1 LIDYQSFTNSSFIT
15 HHSSF
20 PKMAFIDYYKILE
33 IDKTASVEDIK
44 KAYRK
49 QARKLHP
56 DTNPNDKD
64 AQRKFQ
70 QVNEANE
77 VLGDA
82 EKRKKYD
89 KYGENWEQGEQY
101 EQQQQRRSE
110 QQRQYTNN
118 QRYAGNQEYSNEQF
132 SGFNDSNFSSFFE
145 SMFGEERRQTSQRKG
160 QDYNAE
166 FNLSLLDAMTTHQ
179 QTLEIGGKSI
189 RITIHAG
196 IADGQKIK
204 LSGYGTLGVN
214 GGVSGDLYIKFNIYK
229 NPNFD
234 RVDNDLFTATTIDL
248 YTAMLGGEVVLETL
262 NGKVKLVVKPE
273 TPFGTKMR
281 LKGKGFP
288 IYKKEGESGDLYVT
302 FSIKLPTQLTEK
314 QRLLFEALQKESQT

>member
-1 LIDYQSFTNSSFIT
+1 
-15 HHSSF
+15 
-20 PKMAFIDYYKILE
+20 MAFIDYYKILE
-33 IDKTASVEDIK
+33 INKTASVEDIK

-49 QARKLHP
+49 LARKLHP
-56 DTNPNDKD
+56 DMNPNDKD
-64 AQRKFQ
+64 AQKKFQ
-70 QVNEANE
+70 LLNEANE

-101 EQQQQRRSE
+101 EQQQRRRSE
-110 QQRQYTNN
+110 QQRQYANN
-118 QRYAGNQEYSNEQF
+118 QRYAGNEQYSNEQF
-132 SGFNDSNFSSFFE
+132 SGFDDSDSNFSSFFG
-145 SMFGEERRQTSQRKG
+145 SMFGEERRQSQKRKG

-179 QTLEIGGKSI
+179 QTLEVGGKSI

-204 LSGYGTLGVN
+204 LSGYGTSGVN

-229 NPNFD
+229 NPNYE
-234 RVDNDLFTATTIDL
+234 RVGNDLFTNTTIDL
-248 YTAMLGGEVVLETL
+248 YTAILGGDVVLDTL

-273 TPFGTKMR
+273 TQMGTKIR

-288 IYKKEGESGDLYVT
+288 IYKKEGEMGDLYVT
-302 FSIKLPTQLTEK
+302 FNIKLPTQLTEK
-314 QRLLFEALQKESQT
+314 QRSLFEELQKESTN